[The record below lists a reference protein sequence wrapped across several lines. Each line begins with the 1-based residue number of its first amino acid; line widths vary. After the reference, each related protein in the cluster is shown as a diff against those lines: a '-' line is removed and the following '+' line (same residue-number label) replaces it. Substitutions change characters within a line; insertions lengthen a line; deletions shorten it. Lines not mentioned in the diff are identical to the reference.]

1 MADDRGAAL
10 SVRLAQPGPI
20 PLDAAFDCAPG
31 ELLALVGPSGSG
43 KTTVLRSI
51 AGLYRPLE
59 GRVACGNEIWFDA
72 GTRICRTPQRRSV
85 GLVFQNYALFPHLSA
100 LANVA
105 AALGHRAPGDRN
117 ARARELLELV
127 HLGGLEARL
136 PSALSGGQ
144 QQRVAVARALARDPQ
159 VLLMDE
165 PFSAVDRVTRQKLY
179 RELAELRRALKMPLV
194 LVTHDL
200 DEAASLADRMCILY
214 RGRTLQIGSPDE
226 IMSRPDNAL
235 IARLVDLK
243 NVFEG
248 KVLSHE
254 GERGRTLLQWQGHTL
269 ELSYTPQYAVGSP
282 VCWAIPAASVVLHRL
297 RPAFTKRA
305 AKRPR
310 RHRRE
315 LRIAGSEHEPR
326 PAGRRRGRQVSLPFH
341 SHASCATQR
350 HRHRPTCARLPAGRR
365 HPPYALGRSARAP
378 DRSRCLKVS
387 LADLRYDGAAD
398 NVRPPWNS
406 HLSSILS
413 LRSRRTK
420 TRAWR

>member
-1 MADDRGAAL
+1 MAPRAAPLRRMADDRGAAL

-31 ELLALVGPSGSG
+31 QLLALVGPSGSG

-59 GRVACGNEIWFDA
+59 GRVACGDEIWFDA
-72 GTRICRTPQRRSV
+72 STRICRTPQRRSV

-105 AALGHRAPGDRN
+105 AALGHRPPGDRN

-235 IARLVDLK
+235 IARLVDLR

-254 GERGRTLLQWQGHTL
+254 GERGRTLLQWQVHTL
-269 ELSYTPQYAVGSP
+269 ELPYTPQYAVGSP

-297 RPAFTKRA
+297 DRPSRNAPQNA
-305 AKRPR
+305 LDGIVANC
-310 RHRRE
+310 
-315 LRIAGSEHEPR
+315 
-326 PAGRRRGRQVSLPFH
+326 VSLGQ
-341 SHASCATQR
+341 ST
-350 HRHRPTCARLPAGRR
+350 
-365 HPPYALGRSARAP
+365 
-378 DRSRCLKVS
+378 S
-387 LADLRYDGAAD
+387 LDLQVDGAAGKSLYLSIPTHLARR
-398 NVRPPWNS
+398 NGIAIGQRARVSLLVEGIHLMPWED
-406 HLSSILS
+406 
-413 LRSRRTK
+413 LREHPT
-420 TRAWR
+420 AVAA

>member
-1 MADDRGAAL
+1 M
-10 SVRLAQPGPI
+10 
-20 PLDAAFDCAPG
+20 
-31 ELLALVGPSGSG
+31 
-43 KTTVLRSI
+43 
-51 AGLYRPLE
+51 
-59 GRVACGNEIWFDA
+59 
-72 GTRICRTPQRRSV
+72 
-85 GLVFQNYALFPHLSA
+85 FQNYALFPHLSA

-105 AALGHRAPGDRN
+105 AALGHRPPGDRN

-235 IARLVDLK
+235 IARLVDLR

-254 GERGRTLLQWQGHTL
+254 GERGRTLLQWQVHTL
-269 ELSYTPQYAVGSP
+269 ELPYTPQYAVGSP

-297 RPAFTKRA
+297 DRPSRNAPQNA
-305 AKRPR
+305 LDGIVANC
-310 RHRRE
+310 
-315 LRIAGSEHEPR
+315 
-326 PAGRRRGRQVSLPFH
+326 VSLGQ
-341 SHASCATQR
+341 ST
-350 HRHRPTCARLPAGRR
+350 
-365 HPPYALGRSARAP
+365 
-378 DRSRCLKVS
+378 S
-387 LADLRYDGAAD
+387 LDLQVDGAAGKSLYLSIPTHLARR
-398 NVRPPWNS
+398 NGIAIGQRARVSLLVEGIHLMPWED
-406 HLSSILS
+406 
-413 LRSRRTK
+413 LREHPT
-420 TRAWR
+420 AVAA